1 MPNKKKKYQRVTFR
15 GSSAEVIYDRLVE
28 LENGIENGNVLL
40 VPFGKGQK
48 VWIVEYALHVKSCG
62 CCGQDVEYKT
72 AEKVGERTVHS
83 CNYVGGK
90 WVVKLFRE
98 GKVKWFCDRN
108 SKNVFATKKEAEKA
122 LEKERNRIN
131 REMKRQKELTE

>member
-1 MPNKKKKYQRVTFR
+1 MKTNKYQRVTFR
-15 GSSAEVIYDRLVE
+15 GSSDEVIYDRLVE

-48 VWIVEYALHVKSCG
+48 VWIVEYVLHAKRCE
-62 CCGQDVEYKT
+62 CCGQDVECET
-72 AEKVGERTVHS
+72 AEKVGEWTVHS
-83 CNYVGGK
+83 CNYVDGR
-90 WVVKLFRE
+90 WIVKLFKE
-98 GKVKWFCDRN
+98 EKLKWFCDRIP
-108 SKNVFATKKEAEKA
+108 KNVFTAKKDAEKA